1 LAIKKGNC
9 MRELLAS
16 SIDMYSKSDLRDVE
30 RRLKNAELV
39 LSDVEGTNSAPD
51 SHKFILDM
59 LKTNY
64 EKVENIIE
72 QFEIE
77 KLYKYSSLF
86 SVSNSN
92 DSLLER
98 LQILLEN
105 NTTVTTE
112 DNPTITKYSYQGQDL
127 YIVKFLKRCEG
138 AKLIMEIPKVTQLAI
153 LC

>member
-1 LAIKKGNC
+1 

-39 LSDVEGTNSAPD
+39 LSDVEGTNSARD

-72 QFEIE
+72 Q
-77 KLYKYSSLF
+77 
-86 SVSNSN
+86 
-92 DSLLER
+92 
-98 LQILLEN
+98 
-105 NTTVTTE
+105 
-112 DNPTITKYSYQGQDL
+112 
-127 YIVKFLKRCEG
+127 
-138 AKLIMEIPKVTQLAI
+138 
-153 LC
+153 